1 MTFLKALFR
10 VLFPSFNIGIKPPS
24 RVTMGFG
31 ELGKG
36 PTVGITATNG
46 NTSEKK

>member
-10 VLFPSFNIGIKPPS
+10 VLFPSFNISIKSPS
-24 RVTMGFG
+24 RVMMGFG

-36 PTVGITATNG
+36 LAVGIATTNS
-46 NTSEKK
+46 NTSERK